1 VKLTIDVEH
10 RDGRARTGTVHTARG
25 AFRTPLFMPVA
36 TRGSIRAL
44 MTHELTGL
52 AAADGTRAEVLLA
65 NTYHL
70 MLRPG
75 AEVVAELG
83 GLAAFSGW
91 DGLTLTDSGG
101 YQVFSLGPKLHD
113 GGAEFRSTYD
123 GSTHLLTPEGAVATQ
138 ELLGADIQMVLDV
151 CAALPSSRVALR
163 DALETTASW
172 AARARAAHR
181 RTGNQALFGIVQ
193 GGTETDLRAESAQ
206 RTVELDFDGYAV
218 GGLSVGETREEM
230 LPALDAALEH
240 LPVDQ
245 PRYLMGVGDPLS
257 IVEAVARGVDMFDC
271 VLPTRLARHG
281 TLLTDAGRLNIKRAE
296 FARSE
301 DPIDPNCPCPTCATY
316 ARGYLRHLTAVGEPA
331 AASLCTVHNL
341 TWMLGLVARIR
352 AAIAAG
358 RLDGLRAEVAGVWSG
373 SGPGLG

>member
-1 VKLTIDVEH
+1 
-10 RDGRARTGTVHTARG
+10 
-25 AFRTPLFMPVA
+25 
-36 TRGSIRAL
+36 
-44 MTHELTGL
+44 
-52 AAADGTRAEVLLA
+52 
-65 NTYHL
+65 
-70 MLRPG
+70 
-75 AEVVAELG
+75 
-83 GLAAFSGW
+83 
-91 DGLTLTDSGG
+91 
-101 YQVFSLGPKLHD
+101 
-113 GGAEFRSTYD
+113 
-123 GSTHLLTPEGAVATQ
+123 
-138 ELLGADIQMVLDV
+138 
-151 CAALPSSRVALR
+151 
-163 DALETTASW
+163 
-172 AARARAAHR
+172 
-181 RTGNQALFGIVQ
+181 
-193 GGTETDLRAESAQ
+193 
-206 RTVELDFDGYAV
+206 
-218 GGLSVGETREEM
+218 
-230 LPALDAALEH
+230 ALDAALEH

-316 ARGYLRHLTAVGEPA
+316 SRGYLRHLTAVGEPA

>member
-1 VKLTIDVEH
+1 IE
-10 RDGRARTGTVHTARG
+10 A
-25 AFRTPLFMPVA
+25 
-36 TRGSIRAL
+36 
-44 MTHELTGL
+44 
-52 AAADGTRAEVLLA
+52 
-65 NTYHL
+65 
-70 MLRPG
+70 
-75 AEVVAELG
+75 
-83 GLAAFSGW
+83 
-91 DGLTLTDSGG
+91 
-101 YQVFSLGPKLHD
+101 
-113 GGAEFRSTYD
+113 
-123 GSTHLLTPEGAVATQ
+123 
-138 ELLGADIQMVLDV
+138 
-151 CAALPSSRVALR
+151 
-163 DALETTASW
+163 
-172 AARARAAHR
+172 
-181 RTGNQALFGIVQ
+181 
-193 GGTETDLRAESAQ
+193 DLRAESAQ

-230 LPALDAALEH
+230 LPALDAALDH

-316 ARGYLRHLTAVGEPA
+316 SRGYLRHLTAVGEPA